1 MMRTTGGKVDAA
13 SRARNN
19 VYEMDAIVDLSWR
32 AYPSAALMAAG
43 LALFLYGA
51 EMLMTSI
58 RISIWNLDRPVVWV
72 RGFRAAIVGLAIVA
86 LGASWMWQQL
96 WVLLLALAIGGEELL
111 ETSVILFA
119 LRRGQ
124 RLARGT

>member
-1 MMRTTGGKVDAA
+1 
-13 SRARNN
+13 
-19 VYEMDAIVDLSWR
+19 MDAIVNLSWR
-32 AYPSAALMAAG
+32 AYPSAALMVAS
-43 LALFLYGA
+43 LTLFLYGA
-51 EMLMTSI
+51 EMLVNSV